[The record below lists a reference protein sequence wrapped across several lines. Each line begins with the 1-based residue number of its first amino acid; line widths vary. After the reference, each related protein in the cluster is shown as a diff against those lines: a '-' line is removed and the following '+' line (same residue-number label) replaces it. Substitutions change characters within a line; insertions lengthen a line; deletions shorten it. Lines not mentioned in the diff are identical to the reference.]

1 MISRFALA
9 AALVLTLAPLSAR
22 AAIVNTLRGFDADKP
37 GWSGSLSGSYGA
49 SGGNTEVTKL
59 EAAAQLQWRS
69 MTERVR
75 LMGSAKRA
83 STQGDEIARAVTG
96 HLRHNHHLGGRW
108 STLEFLQ
115 VQENPFQRLKSRALA
130 GVGAQCDVMQGSSA
144 TVTAGASH
152 MFERQRLDDVE
163 GYTDAQRLSSFVSLL
178 ARVRPGVRLDGVAF
192 YQPRWSEFADWRG
205 FGKLDLNV
213 ALSSALT
220 LFTGV
225 QVEHNARP
233 AAGVKE
239 TDWETTTG
247 VKVGF

>member
-1 MISRFALA
+1 MTSRFALA
-9 AALVLTLAPLSAR
+9 AAFVLALAPGVAG
-22 AAIVNTLRGFDADKP
+22 AAIVNTLRGFNDDKP

-59 EAAAQLQWRS
+59 EAGAQLQWRNE
-69 MTERVR
+69 TERVR

-83 STQGDEIARAVTG
+83 SSRGDEIARAVTG
-96 HLRHNHHLGGRW
+96 HLRHNHYLGGRW

-115 VQENPFQRLKSRALA
+115 IQENPFQRLKSRALA
-130 GVGAQCDVMQGSSA
+130 GLGLQCDVVRDSSV
-144 TVTAGASH
+144 TLTAGASH
-152 MFERQRLDDVE
+152 MFERQRLDGE
-163 GYTDAQRLSSFVSLL
+163 SGHTDAQRLSSFVSVL
-178 ARVRPGVRLDGVAF
+178 AQVRPGVRLDGLAF
-192 YQPRWSEFADWRG
+192 YQPRWSSFADWRG

-233 AAGVKE
+233 AEGVEK